1 MEENRITNA
10 QLSFACNQDWNSMTE
25 QAEGKFC
32 SACEKKVYDLTD
44 KNAAYFI
51 KIMQE
56 NNNNVC
62 GRFSNDQLISNTE
75 SVPVQRSIWKKWS
88 VAAMVFVGLGSLMTK
103 ANAQQGKMGKVA
115 IKDSSNS
122 CETTDQMSHT
132 LGIVVMPEYQ
142 ADREIYDYVAKHAK
156 IPTSAQGKL
165 IVTFNL
171 RKNGSIE
178 HLAASNHLSK
188 AVRDEV
194 LRVIRQVPVSKLI
207 SKDKLPQTAD
217 SHTLYF
223 TFEKGKML

>member
-10 QLSFACNQDWNSMTE
+10 RLSFACNQDWNRMTE
-25 QAEGKFC
+25 QSEGKFC

-44 KNAAYFI
+44 KNAAYFV

-62 GRFSNDQLISNTE
+62 GRFSNSQLTDNAE
-75 SVPVQRSIWKKWS
+75 SVPGRSSIWKKWS

-132 LGIVVMPEYQ
+132 LGMVVMPEYHVDQ
-142 ADREIYDYVAKHAK
+142 AIYDYVAKYAK
-156 IPTSAQGKL
+156 IPASVKGKL
-165 IVTFNL
+165 IVTFSL
-171 RKNGSIE
+171 KKNGSIE
-178 HLAASNHLSK
+178 NLAASNHLSK

-194 LRVIRQVPVSKLI
+194 LRVIRQVPASKLI
-207 SKDKLPQTAD
+207 SKDEPKQTAG